1 MGLLFCLM
9 FKDAHVQTC
18 LWLWLLFPLGAVRC
32 TRVESAAKF
41 AVLFLSLHE
50 ICSQEK
56 CELVQIV
63 LGKPENNINH
73 LIAFKNKATLS
84 QSKLYRVEV
93 GREEIYGNLLE
104 IYKEILH
111 NGLQDDIPKDFF

>member
-1 MGLLFCLM
+1 M
-9 FKDAHVQTC
+9 
-18 LWLWLLFPLGAVRC
+18 
-32 TRVESAAKF
+32 ESAAKF
-41 AVLFLSLHE
+41 AVLFSSLRK

-56 CELVQIV
+56 YELVQIV

-73 LIAFKNKATLS
+73 LTAFKNKATLS

-111 NGLQDDIPKDFF
+111 NGLQDDIPKDFFFNF